1 MNHQKE
7 LEWTKIKQNSYIS
20 WVKMNE
26 MDQKETSKWM
36 KMDRNHPKWMELSKI
51 EISQLSKMK
60 QLNQNES

>member
-20 WVKMNE
+20 WMKMNE

-51 EISQLSKMK
+51 EISQ
-60 QLNQNES
+60 

>member
-20 WVKMNE
+20 WMKMNE

-36 KMDRNHPKWMELSKI
+36 KMDRSHPKWMESSKI